1 MIWPILYIDDRKGL
15 TVQNLIILSISPGR
29 TSTAHKNDILEVITK
44 NSIGWKFS
52 PESVLEV
59 ESWSKI
65 FGLKFSITR
74 SNGQQKGR
82 RLGRKNS
89 QVWVRQENLGK
100 IGLISFGISM
110 GCKKVQNLK
119 VWHTYIDNSNGFF
132 SMISLRL

>member
-1 MIWPILYIDDRKGL
+1 MIWPILYIEDRKGF

-74 SNGQQKGR
+74 SNGQQRGH

-119 VWHTYIDNSNGFF
+119 V
-132 SMISLRL
+132 